1 MKSFSWYTSITEQV
15 LLKGR
20 GEWLWPQICQS
31 VPLKIKIV
39 GHSLLGDVTKD
50 IKIQE
55 VYLEQIPSVTLEKK
69 Q

>member
-1 MKSFSWYTSITEQV
+1 MSTNPF
-15 LLKGR
+15 LKDL
-20 GEWLWPQICQS
+20 E
-31 VPLKIKIV
+31 LKIKIV

-55 VYLEQIPSVTLEKK
+55 VYIEQIPPVTLEKK

>member
-1 MKSFSWYTSITEQV
+1 MSTNPF
-15 LLKGR
+15 LKDL
-20 GEWLWPQICQS
+20 E
-31 VPLKIKIV
+31 LKIKIV

-55 VYLEQIPSVTLEKK
+55 VYIEQIPSVTLENK

>member
-1 MKSFSWYTSITEQV
+1 MSTNLF
-15 LLKGR
+15 LKDL
-20 GEWLWPQICQS
+20 E
-31 VPLKIKIV
+31 LKIKIV

-55 VYLEQIPSVTLEKK
+55 VYIGMEQIPSVTLENK